1 MRTAKII
8 RKTNETAIEC
18 TVNLDGTG
26 ASDIKSGVGFFDHC
40 LSSLAKHSKI
50 DIAVK
55 AEGDLFVDGH
65 HTVEDIGIVL
75 GEAFAKALDDCKGIA
90 RFASSFLPMD
100 EALAFAAIDI
110 SKRPYL
116 VFDAEFTN
124 DKTGEFDNCL
134 TEEFFRAFAVNGGF
148 TLHIKK
154 CYGKNDHHA
163 IEAIFKAAALCLRD
177 AVKITGTEIPSTK
190 GSL

>member
-1 MRTAKII
+1 MRTAEIT
-8 RKTNETAIEC
+8 RKTNETAITC
-18 TVNLDGTG
+18 SVNLDGTG
-26 ASDIKSGVGFFDHC
+26 KSDIKSGVGFFDHC
-40 LSSLAKHSKI
+40 LTSLSKHSKI
-50 DIAVK
+50 DITLA
-55 AEGDLFVDGH
+55 ADGDLFIDAH
-65 HTVEDIGIVL
+65 HTVEDIGIVM
-75 GEAFAKALDDCKGIA
+75 GEAFAKALGDCKGIT
-90 RFASSFLPMD
+90 RFASAFLPMD

-163 IEAIFKAAALCLRD
+163 IEAIFKAAALCLKS
-177 AVKITGTEIPSTK
+177 AVKISGEEIPSTK
-190 GSL
+190 GVL

>member
-1 MRTAKII
+1 MRTAEIT
-8 RKTNETAIEC
+8 RKTSETSITAA
-18 TVNLDGTG
+18 VNLDGTG
-26 ASDIKSGVGFFDHC
+26 KADIKSGVGFFDHC
-40 LSSLAKHSKI
+40 LTSLSKHSGI
-50 DIAVK
+50 DITVC
-55 AEGDLFVDGH
+55 AEGDLFIDSH

-75 GEAFAKALDDCKGIA
+75 GAAFAKALGDCAGIE
-90 RFASSFLPMD
+90 RFASAFLPMD

-116 VFDAEFTN
+116 VFEADFTN

-134 TEEFFRAFAVNGGF
+134 TEEFFRAFAINAGV

-154 CYGKNDHHA
+154 MYGKNDHHA
-163 IEAIFKAAALCLRD
+163 IEAIFKAAARAIKT
-177 AVKITGTEIPSTK
+177 AVKITGSGVPSTK